1 MAPEEPD
8 GDLNVVQRSVRS
20 VIHDPSSLY
29 RVLFAVVTGF
39 FLFIALFPFYW
50 LVVLALTPNEMI
62 VDMGLTP
69 RGFNLAAFWQ
79 IFEQAPFHLYMLNS
93 IILASLTTVIVLII
107 GSLAGYV
114 FGRLEFPGRRVLL
127 LGLLVI
133 SYFPPAA
140 FLIPLFR
147 LFTGNVSLFGVPS
160 PEWFGTPGAIVFPL
174 SALLMPLIIYL
185 LATFYSQIPDGLE
198 DAARIEGSTRIGAL
212 AKVIVPLSAPG
223 FATAAVLTFIVVYNE
238 FFFSFLMTDGTPDSW
253 APIVHGLFQYQG
265 VRQQF
270 FNFMAAAS
278 LIGIIP
284 MALVV
289 LFAQEKIVSGL
300 TAGALKE

>member
-69 RGFNLAAFWQ
+69 QGFNLAAFWQ

>member
-50 LVVLALTPNEMI
+50 PVVLALTPNEMI

>member
-1 MAPEEPD
+1 MSFEESD
-8 GDLNVVQRSVRS
+8 EELNVVQRSVRS
-20 VIHDPSSLY
+20 AIYEPDRVY
-29 RVLFAVVTGF
+29 RILFAVMIAF
-39 FLFIALFPFYW
+39 FLFIALFPLYW
-50 LVVLALTPNEMI
+50 LGVLALTPIELI

-69 RGFNLAAFWQ
+69 RGFNLSAFAD
-79 IFEQAPFHLYMLNS
+79 IFEQAPFHFYILNS
-93 IILASLTTVIVLII
+93 LLLASMTTVIVLLI
-107 GSLAGYV
+107 GSIAGYV

-127 LGLLVI
+127 LGILVI

-140 FLIPLFR
+140 FLLPLFN
-147 LFTGNVSLFGVPS
+147 LFTGNVSVLGIQSPS
-160 PEWFGTPGAIVFPL
+160 LFGTPGAIVLPL
-174 SALLMPLIIYL
+174 SALLMPLIIYTL
-185 LATFYSQIPDGLE
+185 STFYSQIPDGLE
-198 DAARIEGSTRIGAL
+198 DASRIEGSTRIGAL
-212 AKVIVPLSAPG
+212 FRVIVPLSAPG

-238 FFFSFLMTDGTPDSW
+238 FFFSFLMTDGTIDSW

-265 VRQQF
+265 LRQQF

-284 MALVV
+284 MALLV

>member
-1 MAPEEPD
+1 MAHPDPDEE
-8 GDLNVVQRSVRS
+8 LNVVQRHVRAA
-20 VIHDPSSLY
+20 IHDPDRLY
-29 RVLFAVVTGF
+29 RILFALVTAF

-50 LVVLALTPNEMI
+50 LGVLALTPNRLI

-69 RGFNLAAFWQ
+69 NGFNLEAFVE
-79 IFEQAPFHLYMLNS
+79 IFDRAPFHLYMLNS
-93 IILASLTTVIVLII
+93 MILATMTTVIVLLI
-107 GSLAGYV
+107 GSIAGYV

-127 LGLLVI
+127 LGLLLI

-140 FLIPLFR
+140 FLLPLFQ
-147 LFTGNVSLFGVPS
+147 LFTGNVEMFGIAS
-160 PEWFGTPGAIVFPL
+160 PDLFGTPGAIVFPL

-212 AKVIVPLSAPG
+212 FRVIVPLSAPG
-223 FATAAVLTFIVVYNE
+223 VATAAVLTFIVVYNE
-238 FFFSFLMTDGTPDSW
+238 FFFSFLMTDGQVDNW

-265 VRQQF
+265 LREQF

-278 LIGIIP
+278 LVGLIP
-284 MALVV
+284 MAIVV